1 MKDTK
6 KSKVLSLVSGLDKK
20 INKAKTQLDTLEER
34 KGAIVTE
41 SIMEMMTES
50 NLELT
55 DLFNAIEKETRAK
68 AAQAAKTDTTNGGT
82 GANAAF
88 SHNKTE
94 NNLFILLPPFRDYYS
109 INP

>member
-1 MKDTK
+1 MKENK

-68 AAQAAKTDTTNGGT
+68 AAQATKTDTTSGGT
-82 GANAAF
+82 GTNAAF
-88 SHNKTE
+88 SHTNTE
-94 NNLFILLPPFRDYYS
+94 NNYTTGGKTE
-109 INP
+109 

>member
-1 MKDTK
+1 MKENK

-20 INKAKTQLDTLEER
+20 INKAKAQLDTLEER

-68 AAQAAKTDTTNGGT
+68 AAQAAKTDNTGN

-88 SHNKTE
+88 SHTKTE
-94 NNLFILLPPFRDYYS
+94 NTFKN
-109 INP
+109 

>member
-1 MKDTK
+1 MKENK

-41 SIMEMMTES
+41 SIMEMITES

-68 AAQAAKTDTTNGGT
+68 AAQAAKPETAS

-88 SHNKTE
+88 SHSKTE
-94 NNLFILLPPFRDYYS
+94 NNYT
-109 INP
+109 NGGKTE